1 MGFGPA
7 LQGEFPSGTA
17 NLVKS
22 LQPGG
27 HTALEGEELLRAC
40 LLNGHMV
47 SVFFAWSR
55 FLYYFSLHYD
65 YWLFMEFSSFS
76 SGLGLSSHFDVFKVC

>member
-7 LQGEFPSGTA
+7 LQGEFPSGSA

-27 HTALEGEELLRAC
+27 HTALEGEELLSVFVQWTCGFC
-40 LLNGHMV
+40 LLCLV
-47 SVFFAWSR
+47 QTFVLFFSPP
-55 FLYYFSLHYD
+55 
-65 YWLFMEFSSFS
+65 
-76 SGLGLSSHFDVFKVC
+76 

>member
-27 HTALEGEELLRAC
+27 HTALEGQELLHVFAPWIRSFHLLC
-40 LLNGHMV
+40 LV
-47 SVFFAWSR
+47 QVFVLF
-55 FLYYFSLHYD
+55 FSPL
-65 YWLFMEFSSFS
+65 
-76 SGLGLSSHFDVFKVC
+76 